1 MSDTPREAVAGWP
14 ASAGQRLAAF
24 QGFLAAQGDPV
35 LAARDAE
42 ALDAFSLAE
51 PDAFW
56 RALWAFTELPGDPGA
71 GPKQRRHHGRHA
83 LLSRR
88 PSQFYGGTPAR
99 AR

>member
-24 QGFLAAQGDPV
+24 WAFLAAQGDPV

-56 RALWAFTELPGDPGA
+56 RAL
-71 GPKQRRHHGRHA
+71 
-83 LLSRR
+83 
-88 PSQFYGGTPAR
+88 
-99 AR
+99 